1 MSTSTEH
8 GHGLES
14 APNPDDSIAYR
25 EMSLELGRSLVARH
39 AQAQWRGMPT
49 VAHFI
54 EVATLAP
61 PTGSDEPGN

>member
-1 MSTSTEH
+1 
-8 GHGLES
+8 
-14 APNPDDSIAYR
+14 
-25 EMSLELGRSLVARH
+25 MSLELGRSLVARH